1 VIYTWD
7 PALANGI
14 GRLGSVANGSG
25 VMNYTGYDAMGR
37 VTQSNQQTPSY
48 YYNFSYSYDLAGALT
63 SETYPSGRVL
73 RTAYDGAGRPT
84 GINGTLGSTATN
96 YVSPFP
102 NAVEYWPHG
111 APNLYLYG
119 NNVVP
124 VNSFDK
130 VLQPHETYAT
140 IGNNSNYWLLY
151 VGNAWNSNGTLGYL
165 SEGYGP
171 GVSWGNMIWANAN
184 YQYDNANRLTGAT
197 DSHWIRNFGYL

>member
-1 VIYTWD
+1 MTYTWD

-130 VLQPHETYAT
+130 
-140 IGNNSNYWLLY
+140 
-151 VGNAWNSNGTLGYL
+151 
-165 SEGYGP
+165 
-171 GVSWGNMIWANAN
+171 
-184 YQYDNANRLTGAT
+184 
-197 DSHWIRNFGYL
+197 